1 MKIDKNPK
9 FLVGYCTLA
18 GLISSIIISGLLFIL
33 DIVSKTPLGTFFAV
47 IGSSLGF
54 YDSTTSPY
62 VGLLLHF
69 ATGTVAGNLLGQG
82 ALFWDKLIPFGIK
95 RGTILGI
102 ITGISLWL
110 ILFLPLTA
118 YITQPKLSMFN
129 FSAPNQYIFVIA
141 KHFQGLYPIVIIGSF
156 FFHLIYGILLGLISG
171 RLIELKYSV
180 GNTVK

>member
-1 MKIDKNPK
+1 MKIEKNPK
-9 FLVGYCTLA
+9 YLVAYCTLA

-110 ILFLPLTA
+110 ILFLHLTA
-118 YITQPKLSMFN
+118 YITQPKLNMFN